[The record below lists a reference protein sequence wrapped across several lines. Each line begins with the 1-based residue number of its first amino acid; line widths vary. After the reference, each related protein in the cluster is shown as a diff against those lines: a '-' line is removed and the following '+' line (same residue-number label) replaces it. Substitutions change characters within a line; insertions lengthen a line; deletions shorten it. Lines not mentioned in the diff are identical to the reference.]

1 MNLLDERPLGMVM
14 KLAVLAFNKQFL
26 ALDVWISK
34 KVEENGTEFVDACV
48 YFLKDRLPE
57 MTSSFSK

>member
-1 MNLLDERPLGMVM
+1 MVI

-26 ALDVWISK
+26 ALDLWISK
-34 KVEENGTEFVDACV
+34 KVEENGAEFIDACV